1 MPRKSIETFASRT
14 SAILSQHEAI
24 IINAIAIAAANEGRA
39 RFSMAQT
46 AKILRVREGDVAHK
60 LHEAGITVSHE
71 GRTKYTT
78 PADIATYCAANNI
91 SPIDTRWAH
100 NKGA

>member
-1 MPRKSIETFASRT
+1 MARKSIETFAART

-24 IINAIAIAAANEGRA
+24 IINAIAIAAANEGKA
-39 RFSMAQT
+39 RYSMAQT
-46 AKILRVREGDVAHK
+46 AKILQVSKNDVARK
-60 LHEAGITVSHE
+60 LHEAGITVSHS

-78 PADIATYCAANNI
+78 PADIAAYCAANNI